1 MLNLAA
7 VQGRIC
13 ADPELRHTQND
24 IAVCSFTIAND
35 QGSGE
40 KKKTSFIDVV
50 AWRGTA
56 ELVCKWFNKGSAI
69 IVQGSIQTR
78 SYTDKDGNKRKA
90 FEIVADNVHFAESK
104 KDGNNNPSIQAE
116 QKPAVDT
123 GDFEEMPSDDDLPF
137 WGVK

>member
-1 MLNLAA
+1 MLN
-7 VQGRIC
+7 VGIIQGRIC
-13 ADPELRHTQND
+13 AEPELRHTQND

-56 ELVCKWFNKGSAI
+56 ELVCKWFHKGSAI

-78 SYTDKDGNKRKA
+78 SYTDKEGNKRKA
-90 FEIVADNVHFAESK
+90 FEIVADNVHFVEGK
-104 KDGNNNPSIQAE
+104 KDGNNNPYQAE

-123 GDFEEMPSDDDLPF
+123 GDFEEMPDSDDLPF
-137 WGVK
+137 KLGL